1 MKAVRILILLW
12 GALAVFSCQR
22 RPLTVADNNVM
33 VRIEIDRDIVNYEL
47 KEDPEM
53 MRVMFFEHGTG
64 RFAVQAFLPPE
75 GGYVSVVPG
84 RRYDLLVY
92 NFDTRSTVVRDE
104 YAFDEIAATT
114 NEVPESVKSALRS
127 RGSKYEDERIV
138 FEPDHLFAGCLSDV
152 YIPVRG
158 VDSDP
163 VVLQV
168 RVKTI
173 VQTWKLYLDKVQ
185 GVEWISGISGVISG
199 LSGGNWLAT
208 GEQSSDLVSVFFD
221 TFRLQEDGKLD
232 GAFNTFGYNPGSN
245 QVLSLVIIDV
255 SGRGHEF
262 NIDISRQFVDNETQ
276 TIHIVTDEIV
286 IEEPEDPGTGGGGL
300 QPDVDEWENIEND
313 IIV

>member
-1 MKAVRILILLW
+1 MKAVRILIVLW
-12 GALAVFSCQR
+12 SALAALSCQR

-47 KEDPEM
+47 EKDPAM
-53 MRVMFFEHGTG
+53 MRVMFFECGTG
-64 RFAVQAFLPPE
+64 RFAAQAFLSPE
-75 GGYVSVVPG
+75 GGYVNVVPG

-92 NFDTRSTVVRDE
+92 NFDTRSTVVQDE
-104 YAFDEIAATT
+104 YVFGQIAATT

-138 FEPDHLFAGCLSDV
+138 FEPDHLFAGRLTDV
-152 YIPVRG
+152 YIPARG

-168 RVKTI
+168 TATTV
-173 VQTWKLYLDKVQ
+173 VQTWKLYVETIQ
-185 GVEWISGISGVISG
+185 GVEWIAGVSGVISG
-199 LSGGNWLAT
+199 LAGGNRLST
-208 GEQSSDLVSVFFD
+208 GERTSDLVSVFFE
-221 TFRLQEDGKLD
+221 TLHLQEDGKLV
-232 GAFNTFGYNPGSN
+232 ASFNTFGYNPDSR

-262 NIDISRQFVDNETQ
+262 NIDISGQFVDNEAQ
-276 TIHIVTDEIV
+276 AIHIVTDEIV

-313 IIV
+313 III